1 MFETIA
7 IALLPAVITVVLG
20 YVAARRHD
28 FVPQDA
34 SVLIK
39 MVMSYALPLSLF
51 VGTVHTP
58 RAALLA
64 DAALL
69 AALFV
74 AIVGLYVVVFAVARH
89 VFHYSL
95 GASALGALAASAP
108 NFAFIGPPVLGNLYG
123 PASNVPIAVG
133 NTLILLT
140 VFPATVVLLSLEAR
154 DRAAQTSTAGVPDA
168 TPPVVPAG
176 ASVADTLLHALA
188 KPIVWLPLIGIACVL
203 LDVRF
208 PSSMVNALD
217 LLGQSATGVA
227 LFSAGIVISAYK
239 LEMQPPGRDA
249 RFPQESRAACATA
262 GPAAGARVHQSV
274 AGRGRGGRRPA
285 DAGLGR
291 PAWSAVRRRP
301 VPGSLHPVPEPGYV
315 AAHARPFHRRHR
327 GVGGGERWTVAL
339 TLEDPIQ
346 L

>member
-20 YVAARRHD
+20 YIAARRHD
-28 FVPQDA
+28 FVPEDA

-64 DAALL
+64 DVSLL

-74 AIVGLYVVVFAVARH
+74 VIVCLYVVVFAVAH
-89 VFHYSL
+89 LVFHYSL

-133 NTLILLT
+133 NTLVLLT
-140 VFPATVVLLSLEAR
+140 VFPATVVFLTLESR
-154 DRAAQTSTAGVPDA
+154 TRAARQADARQANAVPE
-168 TPPVVPAG
+168 VSIG
-176 ASVADTLLHALA
+176 STLLHAFV
-188 KPIVWLPLIGIACVL
+188 KPIVWLPLAGMICVMAG
-203 LDVRF
+203 VTI
-208 PSSMVNALD
+208 PAPAANAIE

-239 LEMQPPGRDA
+239 LEISRPVVILAALKNLGQPALLLGILLALGFTNPTLGEA
-249 RFPQESRAACATA
+249 VVAAALPTL
-262 GPAAGARVHQSV
+262 VSV
-274 AGRGRGGRRPA
+274 AL
-285 DAGLGR
+285 LGVQYGV
-291 PAWSAVRRRP
+291 AQSQAASTLFL
-301 VPGSLHPVPEPGYV
+301 SLVTSL
-315 AAHARPFHRRHR
+315 F
-327 GVGGGERWTVAL
+327 TLAL
-339 TLEDPIQ
+339 FIVVTGA
-346 L
+346 

>member
-20 YVAARRHD
+20 YIAARRHD
-28 FVPQDA
+28 FVQGDA

-51 VGTVHTP
+51 VGTVHTS

-64 DAALL
+64 DASLL

-74 AIVGLYVVVFAVARH
+74 AIVCLYLVVFVLARRLL
-89 VFHYSL
+89 HYSL

-108 NFAFIGPPVLGNLYG
+108 NFAFIGPPVLGSLYG
-123 PASNVPIAVG
+123 TASTVPIAVG

-140 VFPATVVLLSLEAR
+140 VFPLTVVLLSLEAR
-154 DRAAQTSTAGVPDA
+154 DRAAASGTAAPPDA
-168 TPPVVPAG
+168 APPVVPAD
-176 ASVADTLLHALA
+176 ASVTDTLLHALA

-203 LDVRF
+203 LGVTF
-208 PSSMVNALD
+208 PASVVNALD

-239 LEMQPPGRDA
+239 LEI
-249 RFPQESRAACATA
+249 S
-262 GPAAGARVHQSV
+262 
-274 AGRGRGGRRPA
+274 
-285 DAGLGR
+285 
-291 PAWSAVRRRP
+291 RP
-301 VPGSLHPVPEPGYV
+301 VIIIAALKNVGQPALLFALLLALGYTNPALGEAVV
-315 AAHARPFHRRHR
+315 A
-327 GVGGGERWTVAL
+327 VAL
-339 TLEDPIQ
+339 PTLVSIALLGVQ
-346 L
+346 YGVAQSQAASTLFLSLVTSLLTLGVFIAITGA